1 MICKRCPVVVLVV
14 PQALRCDSDT
24 LSSDLADDC
33 LHDDLVGRNVEGLHL
48 HLYLVGDQLS
58 HHLRSRVLVLLVLQ
72 VSQNNLLDA
81 LFNLRGIESIEDLA
95 VNIRYLSCSRGSS
108 L

>member
-24 LSSDLADDC
+24 LSSDLADDS
-33 LHDDLVGRNVEGLHL
+33 LHDDLVGRNVEGLDL

-58 HHLRSRVLVLLVLQ
+58 HHLRSRVLVLLVFK
-72 VSQNNLLDA
+72 VSKNNLLNA
-81 LFNLRGIESIEDLA
+81 LFNLRGIESI
-95 VNIRYLSCSRGSS
+95 
-108 L
+108 